1 MKILKD
7 GGNRMAGPILGSG
20 ARPVQGSVASGPRP
34 IFQNLL
40 PSILIMFSSEI
51 NPRNIYSFKYY
62 DWYIYVYIYISNCM
76 H

>member
-1 MKILKD
+1 
-7 GGNRMAGPILGSG
+7 MAGPILGSG

-51 NPRNIYSFKYY
+51 NPRNIYSFKY
-62 DWYIYVYIYISNCM
+62 
-76 H
+76 